1 MNMLRH
7 GFILLVVLMMISS
20 CGLFGKDE
28 PPPVLDPTRVVLEF
42 ETAGDINPNIAGRAS
57 PVVVRIYHLKSYSAF
72 RDADFNS
79 LFEKDG
85 EVLGSDLLDKK
96 EIYLKANEKRTV
108 FFEASDAIHTIGV
121 MAAFRYYHQGQWKAA
136 ATVQKNKTN
145 VIYVFIKGDNVQMK

>member
-1 MNMLRH
+1 MFRH
-7 GFILLVVLMMISS
+7 GFILVVFLMMISA

-28 PPPVLDPTRVVLEF
+28 PPPVLEPTRVVLEF

-57 PVVVRIYHLKSYSAF
+57 PLVVRIYHLTSYSVF

-79 LFEKDG
+79 LFEKDS
-85 EVLGSDLLDKK
+85 EVLGSDLVDKK
-96 EIYLKANEKRTV
+96 EIYLKPNEKRTV
-108 FFEASDAIHTIGV
+108 YFEASEAIHTVGV

-145 VIYVFIKGDNVQMK
+145 VIYVFIKGDNIQMK

>member
-7 GFILLVVLMMISS
+7 GFILAVVLMMICA

-28 PPPVLDPTRVVLEF
+28 PPPVPEPTRVVLEF
-42 ETAGDINPNIAGRAS
+42 EAAGDINPNIARRAS
-57 PVVVRIYHLKSYSAF
+57 PLVVRIYHLTSYSVF

-79 LFEKDG
+79 LFEKDS
-85 EVLGSDLLDKK
+85 EVLGRDLVDKK
-96 EIYLKANEKRTV
+96 EIYLKPNEKRTIY
-108 FFEASDAIHTIGV
+108 FEASDAVRTVGV